1 MPVNVKEIIA
11 AGFDYALV
19 ALLDGD
25 GYPMGLAG
33 SLSNGAGVGLQIMK
47 GVQTANLNVPAAER
61 ITISGQNRPQGTFI
75 FPPNE
80 FPSFDIETSILNMDQ
95 AAAFE
100 DQLVRDVG
108 SMSIHPISGD
118 TVYYRDALIWL
129 LSQATSKEAG
139 SDGLS
144 CVYGLLGPR
153 AKVAYLGPGSFQERT
168 GRTFRMAVS
177 LNPTSKYPW
186 GEALTVEID
195 GANSAPLFE
204 TTTEYWPGLYVFQ
217 GDGVEDEITLDYVPD
232 GDHTS
237 EKIKVWTEGE
247 ILAATTDYTVT
258 PATKLVALE
267 AGALPAA
274 AERSVVWFE
283 HRRWA

>member
-1 MPVNVKEIIA
+1 M
-11 AGFDYALV
+11 
-19 ALLDGD
+19 
-25 GYPMGLAG
+25 
-33 SLSNGAGVGLQIMK
+33 
-47 GVQTANLNVPAAER
+47 
-61 ITISGQNRPQGTFI
+61 
-75 FPPNE
+75 
-80 FPSFDIETSILNMDQ
+80 
-95 AAAFE
+95 
-100 DQLVRDVG
+100 
-108 SMSIHPISGD
+108 
-118 TVYYRDALIWL
+118 
-129 LSQATSKEAG
+129 
-139 SDGLS
+139 
-144 CVYGLLGPR
+144 
-153 AKVAYLGPGSFQERT
+153 
-168 GRTFRMAVS
+168 
-177 LNPTSKYPW
+177 
-186 GEALTVEID
+186 EID

-283 HRRWA
+283 HRRWS